1 MSDSVSEI
9 SESKTRALISV
20 VEQHLSPNPS
30 RILVVGCGTGQE
42 AGTLARHYPNSYT
55 IGIDIGRQFAL
66 DHPGARPARLLIMD
80 AQKLAFRDGSF
91 DFVYSFHAL
100 EHMPDAEQALAE
112 MSRVLAPGGA
122 FCVGTPNKKRLI
134 GYLGSDTSW
143 RNKLAWNLA
152 DYSCRLRGRWENIYG
167 AHAGYYADELL
178 LRCQLHFGAAQ
189 AVSDDYYS
197 AVYASQRRLFGLL
210 ALAPALKERIL
221 PCVYVVGRKCPH
233 LGEGSER
240 RADLEQVCGR
250 TEEAEDAG

>member
-1 MSDSVSEI
+1 VSDSVSEI

-20 VEQHLSPNPS
+20 VERHLSPNPS
-30 RILVVGCGTGQE
+30 KILVVGCGTGQE

-55 IGIDIGRQFAL
+55 IGIDVGRQFAL
-66 DHPGARPARLLIMD
+66 DHPSARPARLLIMD

-100 EHMPDAEQALAE
+100 EHMRDAEQALAE

-152 DYSCRLRGRWENIYG
+152 DYSCRLRGRWENIY

-178 LRCQLHFGAAQ
+178 LRCELHFGTAQ
-189 AVSDDYYS
+189 AVSDDYYG
-197 AVYASQRRLFGLL
+197 AAYASRRRLLGLL

-221 PCVYVVGRKCPH
+221 PCVYVVGRKRAYA
-233 LGEGSER
+233 GEGS
-240 RADLEQVCGR
+240 ADLEHVCER
-250 TEEAEDAG
+250 TEGADDAG